1 MPNFQVKSS
10 QKNLSLNLGMDES
23 SWHKTTC
30 VIIYACPNL
39 LENTQTVTSILTH
52 LNGDQIAAIFQTT
65 PWNSFSLIKM
75 SEIRYIY
82 IYKIFRWILFL
93 NWQYAGIGSDNGL
106 TPKRRQA
113 IIWTNGSLVYWRVYV
128 SLGLDDLKT
137 NPPTMLRRSQKHEF
151 PECGSL
157 KEQWYFATF

>member
-1 MPNFQVKSS
+1 
-10 QKNLSLNLGMDES
+10 MDEY
-23 SWHKTTC
+23 SWHETAF
-30 VIIYACPNL
+30 VIIYACSKNL

-52 LNGDQIAAIFQTT
+52 LNDDQIAAIFQTKQCN
-65 PWNSFSLIKM
+65 PFSLIKM

-82 IYKIFRWILFL
+82 ICKIFCWILFL

-151 PECGSL
+151 PECGSW
-157 KEQWYFATF
+157 KGQWYFARF